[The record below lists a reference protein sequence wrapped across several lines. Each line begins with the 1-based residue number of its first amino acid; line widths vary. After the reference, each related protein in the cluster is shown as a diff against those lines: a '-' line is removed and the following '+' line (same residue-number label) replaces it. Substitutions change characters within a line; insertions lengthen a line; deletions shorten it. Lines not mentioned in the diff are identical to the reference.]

1 MSETGF
7 LNRIVEVGGE
17 TRRYVA
23 YLPEDY
29 APDTAWPMIVFLHG
43 AGERGADG
51 LKQLAVGLG
60 TAMMVNRTQWPFVIL
75 FPQCPVG
82 EHWMAQEETLLAMV
96 RQTAD
101 EYAID
106 PARVYLTG
114 LSMGGFGTWAFG
126 AKHAERFAA
135 FAPICGGGDPA
146 TTGAFAK
153 KPIWA
158 FHGDSDTV
166 VLPERSVIMVEAAR
180 AAGAD
185 VTLTMLPGVGHNSW
199 DAAYREHGLAEW
211 FLQHALTSRGDK

>member
-1 MSETGF
+1 MTETGF
-7 LNRIVEVGGE
+7 LNRMVTVGAE
-17 TRRYVA
+17 TRRYVVSV
-23 YLPEDY
+23 PEDY
-29 APDTAWPMIVFLHG
+29 TADKPWPMILFLHG

-60 TAMMVNRTQWPFVIL
+60 TAVMVNRAAWPFVIL
-75 FPQCPVG
+75 FPQCPIG
-82 EHWMAQEETLLAMV
+82 EHWIAQEETLLAMM

-126 AKHAERFAA
+126 AKHADLFAA

-146 TTGAFAK
+146 TAGAFAG

-158 FHGDSDTV
+158 FHGDGDTV
-166 VLPERSVIMVEAAR
+166 VPPERSMTMVDAVK

-199 DAAYREHGLAEW
+199 DAAYREHDLAEW
-211 FLQHALTSRGDK
+211 LLAHTLTREAAP